1 MLLRQLL
8 INYNWKVL
16 TSLSSKNIK
25 NYQQHLSFYYSSNK
39 IFLKIVPKGIGW
51 HFSLKKKIIACA
63 KCV

>member
-25 NYQQHLSFYYSSNK
+25 NYQQHLFFYYSSNK
-39 IFLKIVPKGIGW
+39 IFLKIVPKGIG
-51 HFSLKKKIIACA
+51 
-63 KCV
+63 